1 MKVIFTAQFSESE
14 ISETV
19 DIPESKI
26 KGTGYQPALKL
37 QQMLYDWVDKQVS
50 SSYQILD
57 DNRFEA
63 IQSNLPQY
71 VDYVTTKRL
80 GWLE

>member
-1 MKVIFTAQFSESE
+1 MKIRFTVQLEDSE
-14 ISETV
+14 ISEIV
-19 DIPESKI
+19 DVSENKI
-26 KGTGYQPALKL
+26 KGTGCQPTLKL
-37 QQMLYDWVDKQVS
+37 QQILYDWVDKQVS

-57 DNRFEA
+57 DNRFED

-71 VDYVTTKRL
+71 VDYMTAKRL

>member
-1 MKVIFTAQFSESE
+1 MKVIFTAQLGEAE
-14 ISETV
+14 ISEIV
-19 DIPESKI
+19 DISESKI
-26 KGTGYQPALKL
+26 KGTGCQPTLKM
-37 QQMLYDWVDKQVS
+37 QQILYDWVDKQVS

-71 VDYVTTKRL
+71 VDYMTAKRL